1 MIASLS
7 DIVISIILIGAKT
20 QSFTTSRP
28 SGQIKWQTPAH
39 LTTIVDFVT
48 GIIDTKPKYIV
59 NWYT

>member
-28 SGQIKWQTPAH
+28 SGQIK
-39 LTTIVDFVT
+39 
-48 GIIDTKPKYIV
+48 
-59 NWYT
+59 